1 MGMIHNGLSGMV
13 ASQAVLNTVSQNLAN
28 VTTPGYTRQGVALS
42 AKAPSPGMLSAG
54 NGVEVAG
61 LIRYAD
67 SYKTQQLW
75 RANAQLGQFEAA
87 QTYMLQLE
95 QVMGDASGGI
105 SAALDEFFAALSAA
119 SVEPASSP
127 LRQQIIEQAKALGQ
141 SVGHMAQIIV
151 NQRTAVQQQ
160 REVAVDQLNSHVKD
174 IAQLNQKI
182 IEAHGAGLD
191 TSALQDQRDARV
203 DELSKLVG
211 LQTLTQPDGSI
222 NLSLRGGQPLVVGA
236 RASTMEVVTTGTPP
250 KQQLQVQFGPET
262 FALESSQWQGT
273 LGGLTALETELLD
286 PIGGAITS
294 MAEIIATEVNAVL
307 TQGFAT
313 SGGAAGAPN
322 GKALFVFDAA
332 STSGLLTIT
341 DVTASELGLS
351 SNPDEPGNS
360 VQLQQLIALQQK
372 KVNVTGLG
380 NNILLGDVYTQL
392 VGKLGTYSQQS
403 QASYATAKTVRQQS
417 EANWRSTSG
426 VNADEEGVNLLQYQ
440 QMYQANMK
448 VIAAANELFDSLLQ
462 LR

>member
-1 MGMIHNGLSGMV
+1 MGMIHNGLSGIV
-13 ASQAVLNTVSQNLAN
+13 ASQTVLNTVSQNLAN
-28 VTTPGYTRQGVALS
+28 VMTPGYTRQGVALS
-42 AKAPSPGMLSAG
+42 AKAPTGGKLSAG

-95 QVMGDASGGI
+95 QIMGDAGGGV

-127 LRQQIIEQAKALGQ
+127 LRQQIIEQARALGQ
-141 SVGHMAQIIV
+141 SLGNMAQIIG
-151 NQRTAVQQQ
+151 NQRVAVQQQ
-160 REVAVDQLNSHVKD
+160 RQVAVDQVNSYVQD
-174 IAQLNQKI
+174 IAKLNEKI
-182 IEAHGAGLD
+182 IQAHGAGLN

-211 LQTLTQPDGSI
+211 LQTMAQPDGSI
-222 NLSLRGGQPLVVGA
+222 NLSLRGGQPLVVGD
-236 RASTMEVVTTGTPP
+236 RASTMEVVTIAGV
-250 KQQLQVQFGPET
+250 QQLQVQFGPET
-262 FALESSQWQGT
+262 FALSADQWQGT
-273 LGGLTALETELLD
+273 LGGLSALETELLD
-286 PIGGAITS
+286 PIDAAVRA
-294 MAEIIATEVNAVL
+294 MAETIATEVNAVL
-307 TQGFAT
+307 AAGYGT
-313 SGGAAGAPN
+313 SGAASAPP
-322 GKALFVFDAA
+322 LFVFNPA
-332 STSGLLTIT
+332 SSSGMLTV
-341 DVTASELGLS
+341 DPGVTADQLGLS
-351 SNPDEPGNS
+351 SKPDEAGNS
-360 VQLQQLIALQQK
+360 TNLQALIALQHK
-372 KVNVTGLG
+372 PVDIAGLG
-380 NNILLGDVYTQL
+380 SGILLGDVYTQL

-426 VNADEEGVNLLQYQ
+426 VNADEEAVNLMQYQ